1 MATSDFSLFD
11 SADLPDATSYKIGIV
26 VSEWNSEITD
36 NLLKGCT
43 QTLSDCGVRLDNIRI
58 HHVPGSF
65 ELALGAQ
72 ILLEARKVDCVI
84 CLGSIVR
91 GETPH
96 FEFVSLACA
105 TGIKDVTLKFNKPVV
120 FGVLTDDNISQA
132 RERSGGKHGNKG
144 VEAAITALKMV
155 AFQKQAGDAW
165 MGM

>member
-1 MATSDFSLFD
+1 MATSDLSLFD
-11 SADLPDATSYKIGIV
+11 SAGLPDASSFRIGIV

-72 ILLEARKVDCVI
+72 LLLESRHVQAVI
-84 CLGSIVR
+84 CLGSIIR

-105 TGIKDVTLKFNKPVV
+105 TGIKDVTLKYGKPVV

-132 RERSGGKHGNKG
+132 RDRSGGKHGNKG
-144 VEAAITALKMV
+144 VEAAITAIKML
-155 AFQKQAGDAW
+155 AFQTQVEDSWLGV
-165 MGM
+165 